1 MKVSQN
7 QLQDLL
13 ELTATDLLLT
23 RSRLHI
29 EELKQDPML
38 LVLQAK
44 SRQASTDF
52 LAANNRMDDLKLELS
67 RLETDLQL
75 VEKRIAKDNADLLN
89 TSVVK
94 NAQGIQSELKTLAK
108 RKSDLEDAE
117 LAIMDAMGDAEALVN
132 QHKAAKAE
140 LDAELAKTN
149 QRLEAEFRKIA
160 SGLDLQTAD
169 RKQLAERLPHELL
182 ELYAQKAKRGTPVAR
197 LSHRECGACRVNIGA
212 TDLAEISHAPADEL
226 VTCPECNAILV
237 R

>member
-29 EELKQDPML
+29 EDLKQDPML
-38 LVLQAK
+38 LALQAK

-160 SGLDLQTAD
+160 SGLDLQAAD

-212 TDLAEISHAPADEL
+212 TDLAEINHAPADEL

>member
-13 ELTATDLLLT
+13 ELTATDMHLA
-23 RSRLHI
+23 RSRQHI
-29 EELKQDPML
+29 EDLKQDPVL
-38 LVLQAK
+38 LTLQAK
-44 SRQASTDF
+44 FRQSSADF
-52 LAANNRMDDLKLELS
+52 LAANNRLDDLKLELS
-67 RLETDLQL
+67 RLETDLGL
-75 VEKRIAKDNADLLN
+75 VEKRISKDNADLLN

-117 LAIMDAMGDAEALVN
+117 LAIMDAMGEAESVAAALR
-132 QHKAAKAE
+132 QSRAEIEAE
-140 LDAELAKTN
+140 LTKTN
-149 QRLEAEFRKIA
+149 QRLESEFNKIA
-160 SGLDLQTAD
+160 SGIELTSAD
-169 RKQLAERLPHELL
+169 RKQLAERLTHELL

-212 TDLAEISHAPADEL
+212 TDLAEINHAPADEL